1 MQRQQ
6 TMQLSKHFTIKEAC
20 RSMTADRCKIDN
32 TAPVEIAKNLVLVAE
47 NILEPIREH
56 YNIPFTPNSWFR
68 CLELNYKLN
77 SKPTSQHVKGQ
88 AVDIEIP
95 SISNLKLAHWI
106 NNNLDYDQLLLEFYK
121 FNDPFAGWVHVSYV
135 SPEDNRKQAL
145 TIGKRTIVGLPDE

>member
-1 MQRQQ
+1 
-6 TMQLSKHFTIKEAC
+6 
-20 RSMTADRCKIDN
+20 MTADRCKIDN
-32 TAPVEIAKNLVLVAE
+32 TAPPEIAKNLVLVAE
-47 NILEPIREH
+47 NILEPIRK
-56 YNIPFTPNSWFR
+56 NFKSWFR

-121 FNDPFAGWVHVSYV
+121 FDDPFAGWVHVSYV

-145 TIGKRTIVGLPDE
+145 TIGKRTIIGLPDE